1 VIPADPPPALPHPA
15 PRPVTPPGRRAR
27 GLVRSALLDA
37 LAVLAPVSCA
47 GCGAPDRSVC
57 PSCRAALHGAVRIR
71 ALALPPVPAA
81 AGIAGAR
88 VVPVACGS
96 AYEPPWPALLS
107 ALKEEGRTDAARAMA
122 VPLARALLAAE
133 SAAVGRRPA
142 PADAAPADA
151 APADGAPGERAVAA
165 FDVIDVP
172 SSGASL
178 RRRGYGPVEV
188 LLSRAGV
195 RPLRLSGPR
204 GLRRHPLRFIRRPA
218 DQAGLGVAARAANV
232 AGCLVA
238 RVDLTGRRIVV
249 VDDVLTT
256 GATLRETCRAIRAA
270 GGEVAACAVLAAV
283 PGRRRPRASPGTDPE
298 RRSLCTSDAL
308 AVHPPDASR
317 RDEPEV

>member
-1 VIPADPPPALPHPA
+1 VLLRQA
-15 PRPVTPPGRRAR
+15 V
-27 GLVRSALLDA
+27 LDA
-37 LAVLAPVSCA
+37 LAVIAPVACA

-57 PSCRAALHGAVRIR
+57 PACRAALRGGLRMR
-71 ALALPPVPAA
+71 SLALPPVPAPG
-81 AGIAGAR
+81 GIARAR

-122 VPLARALLAAE
+122 GALARALLAAE
-133 SAAVGRRPA
+133 AAAVAGRSLPA
-142 PADAAPADA
+142 R
-151 APADGAPGERAVAA
+151 GTPGERVVAA
-165 FDVIDVP
+165 FDLVDVP
-172 SSGASL
+172 SPGAAL

-188 LLSRAGV
+188 LLSRAGG
-195 RPLRLSGPR
+195 RPLRLPGPP
-204 GLRRHPLRFIRRPA
+204 GLRRHPLRFTRRPG
-218 DQAGLGVAARAANV
+218 DQAGLGVAARSANV

-270 GGEVAACAVLAAV
+270 GGEVVACAVLAAV
-283 PGRRRPRASPGTDPE
+283 PGRRRPVGSGRPGPE

-317 RDEPEV
+317 IEEPEV